1 MSIYDIS
8 YKHNIYNDRYIIENT
23 IFIITILPL
32 PEQKKKIYIEMV
44 LKYYYEYTSNIN
56 YNPSINKH
64 LETNIKAINYLE
76 VLPLLVHKIQ
86 TMQKEIDELKALIK
100 TSKQ

>member
-44 LKYYYEYTSNIN
+44 LKYYYEYSSTSNIN
-56 YNPSINKH
+56 YNKFILDHINKYDKVDVDGF
-64 LETNIKAINYLE
+64 IKLFYIADIISNY
-76 VLPLLVHKIQ
+76 
-86 TMQKEIDELKALIK
+86 
-100 TSKQ
+100 